1 MDTIA
6 QSTVARVAA
15 AVIATVMVATSFSA
29 FVGTA
34 RANDALDLESICSL
48 AQSAGL
54 ANDPSIEALCGGG
67 DDNGGE
73 KMMMMSGESSYV
85 HHPSIDFEFT
95 RNLYIGSR
103 GNDVM
108 MLQRVLNLDPDTR
121 VATSGPGSPGSETT
135 YFGERTRQAV
145 AAFQTKHNIQP
156 ALGYFYPLTRT
167 EMNRKAAGGSS
178 MMMDDGSSSSSDRAP
193 RATGDELEVSAGDD
207 PENDLLPSGVVRF
220 PVLTFNLEAG
230 TRDVDVESITVQYNG
245 SADEDE
251 VIDSLL
257 LLDENMNVVG
267 DEENLNSDEEATFK
281 VDIEVGRGESVM
293 MHVAVNARSGST
305 FEDNDNLDF
314 SLEIV
319 EIEASSDVDGLPL
332 EGIEVIVRDNIDLG
346 TVDVDIDNRNVKIEI
361 GEEDELFVTVEFDAN
376 PDDDESM
383 FIKSF
388 RLENTENGD
397 LSDLDNIY
405 AEADDEQY
413 DVEVDGD
420 YLIVDLGDGL
430 ELEDGD
436 SVEFEIY
443 ADVTG
448 GADDKFAFEFDEN
461 YDVFVESEAGYGIAP
476 NISPVDPNRAVE
488 VGEGSTRL
496 TDSSEDED
504 EDITVGD
511 EIVIGYFDFEVEGED
526 ISVDK
531 LTLFIQLSQ
540 GSLEDK
546 DRRVNL
552 RPSDMDDFLLEN
564 VAIHDADG
572 NTVISS
578 EDARPS
584 ADQDVISIING
595 EVNMLMEVEFDNIEF
610 PQGDHEDLRIVAD
623 IDENVDSGTTYR
635 VQTIDAQSFEDVEG
649 IDSDETV
656 EISGNAS
663 FEAREV
669 EAASLEV
676 EVEAN
681 TPSDETTSA
690 DVDEFHMAT
699 VEFDAV
705 NSGED
710 IELESFELSFIAV
723 PDTSSAGRDIEE
735 EVTNCRLY
743 DEDSGDEVEL
753 DQEVDGERGQEE
765 YDFELEDVLV
775 IEAGEKVK
783 LEVRCDLSED
793 LINGD
798 AFAWSM
804 DADND
809 VDAQGVTTNN
819 DDFVQV
825 ATSQG
830 ATIVIGAALVT
841 MQRDSE
847 SPDAQVVKLGEDD
860 IVAGLLE
867 VEADNGRTEID
878 SVSVSLSDVSVID
891 DGEVFLWVDGKEE
904 DSVELSSD
912 GGVGTI
918 DGLNIEVEEDDSVT
932 LEFRVQAAL
941 GSNQSGQTTALT
953 VTQIELEDE
962 VILGDGSTTGD
973 QPVTFD
979 AITVYEG
986 IPVITLVSDDR
997 NTGLRTENDVE
1008 LFEVAIEA
1016 DGDDVVVDEITFDFE
1031 LTNVKLTE
1039 VLVAAYE
1046 DLAHTDEAG
1055 TDHETNEF
1063 NINGDGEQTFAF
1075 PQAIEIRDGDTYYF
1089 VLEANV
1095 RVENEDAS
1103 SVDIALEDQSGK
1115 GVSFTLP
1122 EGLGDSDKV
1131 LEDDIEVLWVN

>member
-207 PENDLLPSGVVRF
+207 PDNDLLPAGVVRF
-220 PVLTFNLEAG
+220 PVLTFNMEAG
-230 TRDVDVESITVQYNG
+230 TRDVDVTSITVQYNG

-257 LLDENMNVVG
+257 LLDADMNVVG
-267 DEENLNSDEEATFK
+267 NEENLDSDEEATFD
-281 VDIEVGRGESVM
+281 VDMEVDRGESVM
-293 MHVAVNARSGST
+293 MHIAVNARSGGN
-305 FEDNDNLDF
+305 FDDNDDLEF

-332 EGIEVIVRDNIDLG
+332 EGIDVIVRDNIDLG
-346 TVDVDIDNRNVKIEI
+346 SVDVDVDNRGGNVEI
-361 GEEDELFVTVEFDAN
+361 GEEDELFVTVDFDAN

-383 FIKSF
+383 FVKSF

-436 SVEFEIY
+436 SEEFEIY
-443 ADVTG
+443 ADITG
-448 GADDKFAFEFDEN
+448 GARDNFYFEVDED
-461 YDVFVESEAGYGIAP
+461 YDIFVESEAGYGVAPEIVVTGSAIA
-476 NISPVDPNRAVE
+476 

-511 EIVIGYFDFEVEGED
+511 GIVIGYFDFEVEGED

-531 LTLFIQLSQ
+531 LTLLIDVTK
-540 GSLEDK
+540 GTLEDE
-546 DRRVNL
+546 NEGESL
-552 RPSDMDDFLLEN
+552 SDSELTDFLLEN

-578 EDARPS
+578 EDAELPEGTSVVRS
-584 ADQDVISIING
+584 NG
-595 EVNMLMEVEFDNIEF
+595 SVQFTMEVEFDNIEF
-610 PQGDHEDLRIVAD
+610 PQGDHEDLMIVAD
-623 IDENVDSGTTYR
+623 IDENVDSGTTY
-635 VQTIDAQSFEDVEG
+635 QIQEINLDSFNDVEG

-656 EISGNAS
+656 AIRGNAS
-663 FEAREV
+663 FQPRDV

-681 TPSDETTSA
+681 TPSDETTSPE
-690 DVDEFHMAT
+690 VDDFHMAT

-710 IELESFELSFIAV
+710 IEVDSFELTLSAV
-723 PDTSSAGRDIEE
+723 ATSTDPGRDIEE

-753 DQEVDGERGQEE
+753 DENVDGDRGQDE
-765 YDFELEDVLV
+765 YDFEFEDTLV
-775 IEAGEKVK
+775 VEAGEKIK

-793 LINGD
+793 LVNGD
-798 AFAWSM
+798 KFTWLM
-804 DADND
+804 DANNSD
-809 VDAQGVTTNN
+809 VDAQGATTNN
-819 DDFVQV
+819 DDFVRV
-825 ATSQG
+825 EESQG
-830 ATIVIGAALVT
+830 ETIRIAFAEVT

-847 SPDAQVVKLGEDD
+847 TPDAQVVKLGEDD
-860 IVAGLLE
+860 IVLGLLE

-878 SVSVSLSDVSVID
+878 SVSFSLSDPSVID
-891 DGEVFLWVDGKEE
+891 DREVFLYIGDDEK
-904 DSVELSSD
+904 DSVELATN
-912 GGVGTI
+912 GTGTI
-918 DGLNIEVEEDDSVT
+918 SGLNIEVEEDETVV
-932 LEFRVQAAL
+932 LEFRAQATL
-941 GSNQSGQTTALT
+941 NSGKSGDPTTLT
-953 VTQIELEDE
+953 VTEIELD
-962 VILGDGSTTGD
+962 DGETVTTA
-973 QPVTFD
+973 VEFE
-979 AITVYEG
+979 AITVFEG
-986 IPVITLVSDDR
+986 IPVITLVSDIR
-997 NTGLRTENDVE
+997 NEDLRIDNDVE
-1008 LFEVAIEA
+1008 LFEITIEA
-1016 DGDDVVVDEITFDFE
+1016 DGDNVEVSGITLDFD
-1031 LTNVKLTE
+1031 LNNVRLTE
-1039 VLVAAYE
+1039 ALVAAYE
-1046 DLAHTDEAG
+1046 NKAHTNEAG
-1055 TDHETNEF
+1055 TNHETNEF
-1063 NINGDGEQTFAF
+1063 TLNSSGEQSFAF
-1075 PQAIEIRDGDTYYF
+1075 ESPIEIRDGDTYYF

-1095 RVENEDAS
+1095 RLQDDETAT
-1103 SVDIALEDQSGK
+1103 VDIALEDVANK
-1115 GVSFTLP
+1115 GVIFAAPDTL
-1122 EGLGDSDKV
+1122 EDSSLL
-1131 LEDDIEVLWVN
+1131 LEDDIEVLWVK